1 MNWVKESYAR
11 SKNIRNHYKL
21 HEIDIFIKD
30 SLPEY
35 INADEVFSSITKHIP
50 SHLLSGIDII
60 YVGDFKSFKEKQINA
75 IYEDGAI
82 YVTNEQDSDRDL
94 IDDIIH
100 EIAHSIEENYTE
112 LIYEDGLLK
121 REFLGK
127 RERLFWILQS
137 NDYKP
142 VDSIKT
148 SYIYDENIDFYF
160 YKEVGY
166 ETMWHLVTGLFP
178 SPYSATSLREY
189 FAIGFEEYYIGD
201 RTFLKNNCPILFS
214 KLKQLDFLED

>member
-148 SYIYDENIDFYF
+148 SYIYDENIDLYF